1 MHLSRHIDP
10 ERLIMVAVC
19 VMVSAAVGVSILN
32 AGPDLAIA
40 RLLAASGVVVYLGLL
55 LTHSRW
61 VRPGGSRFHAVAFFA
76 AMFLATA
83 WIMAALV
90 QLRVLGAG
98 LQFLG
103 AAWLLDNGP
112 GLLLEALA
120 GFAAATVFVTLF
132 VHLARSCVK
141 DGLADLR
148 MPKVDG
154 VQATGHIRE
163 RYSFCRILVLTTF
176 DDDELVCRA
185 LQAGASGYLL
195 KDADHEAAL
204 PEALTHRERE
214 ILRLLATGISN
225 KQIGHRL
232 SLAEG
237 TVKNYMT
244 NILAKLDVTDRTQA
258 VIKATRIGLA

>member
-76 AMFLATA
+76 A
-83 WIMAALV
+83 
-90 QLRVLGAG
+90 
-98 LQFLG
+98 
-103 AAWLLDNGP
+103 
-112 GLLLEALA
+112 
-120 GFAAATVFVTLF
+120 ATVFVTLF

-176 DDDELVCRA
+176 DDDELVFRA